1 MRIALALVGFALT
14 PERTYSFVNE
24 FSSLGVS
31 LTPLSTFVDW
41 IVCSGPITC
50 FGSMYSVSARGAKLR
65 KMKNVNISA
74 RCQLVLLVSE
84 LKP

>member
-1 MRIALALVGFALT
+1 MKKINRDPKTSNDVGGLYVKQGRLMN
-14 PERTYSFVNE
+14 ERPDGMT
-24 FSSLGVS
+24 G
-31 LTPLSTFVDW
+31 
-41 IVCSGPITC
+41 IQQ
-50 FGSMYSVSARGAKLR
+50 AAKLR